1 MRAKVLPRLLLSLL
15 GVALVLWGLSSVML
29 WFAGEKADAVITHI
43 RRQGGERNEVTPGR
57 YTYIISYTFTLPDGR
72 LVDGYVSKI
81 GNAVFVK
88 ASGKS
93 ILPIRY
99 FLAAPFINEPE
110 KDTQPSLGQLVLV
123 ATGVF
128 LIVAINR
135 ETA

>member
-1 MRAKVLPRLLLSLL
+1 MRSKVLPRILLSLL
-15 GVALVLWGLSSVML
+15 GLALVLWGLSSVML
-29 WFAGEKADAVITHI
+29 WFAGEKADAVIMHV

-72 LVDGYVSKI
+72 QVDGYTTKI
-81 GNAVFVK
+81 GNAVYVK

-99 FLAAPFINEPE
+99 FKVAPFINELE
-110 KDTQPSLGQLVLV
+110 KDTQPSFRQLVYV
-123 ATGVF
+123 TAGVF

-135 ETA
+135 KTA